1 MKSSLGS
8 TVYTDHYRLRRFY
21 YYLPISR
28 ILLSQWLMQYAEQI
42 KSGDISYV
50 LPSDARAHDMSLSVW
65 DRAGNKTVYTASN
78 VVVASDLFSYL
89 TANPVRL
96 FRVICVGIV
105 AFGVLG
111 TLVCIGARHMKATAD
126 ERDPFGSSAGK

>member
-1 MKSSLGS
+1 
-8 TVYTDHYRLRRFY
+8 
-21 YYLPISR
+21 
-28 ILLSQWLMQYAEQI
+28 MQYADQI
-42 KSGDISYV
+42 KSGDISYA

-111 TLVCIGARHMKATAD
+111 TLVYIGARHMKATAD

>member
-1 MKSSLGS
+1 
-8 TVYTDHYRLRRFY
+8 
-21 YYLPISR
+21 
-28 ILLSQWLMQYAEQI
+28 
-42 KSGDISYV
+42 
-50 LPSDARAHDMSLSVW
+50 MSLSVW

-111 TLVCIGARHMKATAD
+111 TLVYIGARHMKATAD